1 MVISAVSALVCVSRL
16 LVSGWWRAL
25 RRKAAVLKWLL
36 EGGLS
41 LALLSLG
48 TVSRSDVRAHS
59 NHTSVNSVCRG
70 VISMTTLLGV
80 S

>member
-1 MVISAVSALVCVSRL
+1 MGGGELSDEKPPCSSGFSRE
-16 LVSGWWRAL
+16 AP
-25 RRKAAVLKWLL
+25 
-36 EGGLS
+36 S

-59 NHTSVNSVCRG
+59 NHMSVNSVCGG
-70 VISMTTLLGV
+70 VISMTTLIEV

>member
-1 MVISAVSALVCVSRL
+1 MGGGELSDEKPPCS
-16 LVSGWWRAL
+16 SGFSKEAP
-25 RRKAAVLKWLL
+25 
-36 EGGLS
+36 S
-41 LALLSLG
+41 LALLNLV

-70 VISMTTLLGV
+70 LISMATLLGV